1 MGDLPERLR
10 ETAEASV
17 RTPHEY
23 QISVLDEA
31 ADEIERL
38 RAKID
43 ALHID
48 IQGRS
53 STCALLQRQ
62 NEMLQR
68 KVEELE
74 RELASHRQFLE
85 RLTDNGTNYQ
95 ETFDDLV
102 ELGLVVSVPPTP
114 EFIDEWGEDSEMYV
128 LAWKA
133 GEFEKESRR

>member
-38 RAKID
+38 RAK
-43 ALHID
+43 
-48 IQGRS
+48 
-53 STCALLQRQ
+53 
-62 NEMLQR
+62 
-68 KVEELE
+68 VEELE

-85 RLTDNGTNYQ
+85 RLTDNGTNYP

-114 EFIDEWGEDSEMYV
+114 EFIDEWGDDAEMYV

-133 GEFEKESRR
+133 HEFEEVE